1 MEKKKNSVNLTEKK
15 TNNGKNTEIK
25 RQVQKE
31 DQDNKKI
38 IIAALLLALVLGIL
52 VYWQVSKKSENNDP
66 KDDNKTDIVE
76 KDDDKDDTKDSEP
89 VYHYNGS
96 STVNTTVQQTVAPVE
111 TVEEEKDEIF
121 YSLSFDT
128 NGGKEIEKQVLAED
142 QKTESILPEREGW
155 SFAGWFIDK
164 DFNEEFIFGRVL
176 SEDTTLYA
184 KWVKFL
190 VFKTE
195 DGEELGERQSV
206 LNEEA
211 NLLTK
216 EDLGDLIGEEY
227 EVAWMMKTVDEE
239 GKEVLVELM
248 PGTVLDDETVSK
260 ENETVELFLRKLEKF
275 EIELYLSESDQ
286 EPFDT
291 VEAVEER
298 TVDFSETDKKL
309 KEMDYTEY
317 AWFYRDS
324 SNVKWTFFRDQKATK
339 DITKLYLDEAYTV
352 IYKDEFKEENNEET
366 TEPKEDETTP
376 EVDETTPVENE
387 NEPVVD
393 EPTDEGTIVKEDL
406 VAKDSH
412 IKNENIPV
420 PEEREGY
427 EFLGWFLVADDSSEI
442 QLTEDMVIDG
452 DKVFI
457 ARWKKIE
464 EVVPTEPT
472 ENDSVE
478 PEEEEQLENTEEP
491 TPEQPSEEN
500 LEGEGQE

>member
-15 TNNGKNTEIK
+15 TNNRNDEIK
-25 RQVQKE
+25 KQVQEE

-52 VYWQVSKKSENNDP
+52 VYWQVAKKT
-66 KDDNKTDIVE
+66 DNKEPEDKIKDNDVVE
-76 KDDDKDDTKDSEP
+76 IEDADKPKEEET
-89 VYHYNGS
+89 VYHYGGTG
-96 STVNTTVQQTVAPVE
+96 TVNTTVQQTSA
-111 TVEEEKDEIF
+111 TVEDEEEEEDVF
-121 YSLSFDT
+121 YSLSFET

-142 QKTESILPEREGW
+142 QKTESVLPEREGW
-155 SFAGWFIDK
+155 SFAGWYIDK
-164 DFNEEFIFGRVL
+164 EFTEEFIFGRVL

-190 VFKTE
+190 SFKDE
-195 DGEELGERQSV
+195 DGEEIETRQSV

-216 EDLGDLIGEEY
+216 EDLGDLIDEDH
-227 EVAWMMKTVDEE
+227 EVAWMMKTVNDEGE
-239 GKEVLVELM
+239 EVLVELK
-248 PGTVLDDETVSK
+248 PGTVLSDETVSK
-260 ENETVELFLRKLEKF
+260 ESDTVELFLRKLEKF

-286 EPFDT
+286 DPFDT

-298 TVDFSETDKKL
+298 PVDFTEIDEEL
-309 KEMDYTEY
+309 KEMDYAEY

-324 SNVKWTFFRDQKATK
+324 SNVKWTFFKDQNASK

-352 IYKDEFKEENNEET
+352 IYKDEFKEEEQ
-366 TEPKEDETTP
+366 DETTVP
-376 EVDETTPVENE
+376 VEGEEPTVDEENPE
-387 NEPVVD
+387 QVGEEPKD
-393 EPTDEGTIVKEDL
+393 ETIVQEDL

-420 PEEREGY
+420 PEPREGY
-427 EFLGWFLVADDSSEI
+427 EFLGWFLVCDDTTEI

-457 ARWKKIE
+457 ARWRKLE
-464 EVVPTEPT
+464 EAIPEEPT
-472 ENDSVE
+472 ADDAVD
-478 PEEEEQLENTEEP
+478 PEEEEQIENTEEP
-491 TPEQPSEEN
+491 EETDENDESPE
-500 LEGEGQE
+500 EGGGQA